1 MIFRRLLP
9 VLLFLSAGVNAA
21 PVESQLLQGVRGK
34 VVMVDFW
41 ASWCE
46 PCRHSF
52 PWMSDLQKR
61 LGPSGLVVIAVNLDQ
76 DRKLAEQFLAATPAG
91 FRVEY
96 DAQGALATQFNV
108 TAMPTSF
115 IIDRKGQVRESHK
128 GFRDSQRSTREQSIL
143 KLLKE

>member
-1 MIFRRLLP
+1 MVLRTLI
-9 VLLFLSAGVNAA
+9 VLLFLFINGAHAA
-21 PVESQLLQGVRGK
+21 PVESPLLDGLRGK
-34 VVMVDFW
+34 VVVVDFW

-61 LGPSGLVVIAVNLDQ
+61 YGSSGLVVLAVNLDQ
-76 DRKLAEQFLAATPAG
+76 DRALAERFLSTTPAG

-96 DAQGALATQFNV
+96 DPEGTLASKFDV
-108 TAMPTSF
+108 AAMPTSF
-115 IIDRKGQVRESHK
+115 IIDRNGQVRESHK
-128 GFRDSQRSTREQSIL
+128 GYRESQRAEREKTIL